1 MEIPMATKKRLRLD
15 ALPSWVITTEVNR
28 FVWPGPD
35 IRPAPDGRA
44 AYGLLPAKMTY
55 ELVKRIR
62 RNARDKSISV
72 VERSP

>member
-1 MEIPMATKKRLRLD
+1 MATKKRLRLD
-15 ALPSWVITTEVNR
+15 ALLSWVITTEVNR

-72 VERSP
+72 VGRSP